1 MEQQDGRQAIPFSIE
16 AEKSV
21 LGSMMLSREAV
32 DLAAETLGEDDFYLA
47 QHRRIFSA
55 MAAIQKK
62 NGVVDVVT
70 LMEELDRLGQTENV
84 GGDRIHNRVVAVYPR
99 VRKRA
104 ILYKNC

>member
-16 AEKSV
+16 AGKIRAGQHV
-21 LGSMMLSREAV
+21 LSREAV

-62 NGVVDVVT
+62 TGSWT
-70 LMEELDRLGQTENV
+70 L
-84 GGDRIHNRVVAVYPR
+84 
-99 VRKRA
+99 
-104 ILYKNC
+104 

>member
-47 QHRRIFSA
+47 QHPPGSFQLWLLYR
-55 MAAIQKK
+55 KK
-62 NGVVDVVT
+62 TGSWT
-70 LMEELDRLGQTENV
+70 L
-84 GGDRIHNRVVAVYPR
+84 
-99 VRKRA
+99 
-104 ILYKNC
+104 

>member
-62 NGVVDVVT
+62 TGSWT
-70 LMEELDRLGQTENV
+70 L
-84 GGDRIHNRVVAVYPR
+84 
-99 VRKRA
+99 
-104 ILYKNC
+104 